1 MNPQIFHAAME
12 MADAAVHRGS
22 YTAALV
28 HYADALTENPDSAE
42 AHAKLSICLSRMN
55 RRFGAVEEAERALR
69 IDPEYP
75 LAHIALGYAALSTG
89 DARGA
94 REAVERVRKLEP
106 EGASA
111 FYLRCDVALVTRNA
125 RELRAAATELLNHAP
140 EDTFGICMLSRAA
153 AMEGK
158 GAEAERLAREA
169 LRDEPEDPLAHECIG
184 WAFFAQRRFRQ
195 AKEAALS
202 ALSLSPGSHSAFLL
216 MAASALRQRWLTGWF
231 FWFALWATQNSERTF
246 MTAVIIYAGVTMVL
260 GNFFWFYEQT
270 LAFDILN
277 YGTWAISIGI
287 VASYLILTRILQN
300 EARNVRLVSD
310 Y

>member
-1 MNPQIFHAAME
+1 MNPQIFHAAMQ
-12 MADAAVHRGS
+12 MADAAVQRGT
-22 YTAALV
+22 YHAALT

-42 AHAKLSICLSRMN
+42 AHARLSICLSRMN

-75 LAHIALGYAALSTG
+75 LGHVAMGYAALFTG
-89 DARGA
+89 DVRGA
-94 REAVERVRKLEP
+94 RAAVERVRRLDP
-106 EGASA
+106 EGHVA
-111 FYLRCDVALVTRNA
+111 FILRCDIALATRNGK
-125 RELRAAATELLNHAP
+125 ELRAAATALLTSDPDN
-140 EDTFGICMLSRAA
+140 TFCVCMLSRAA

-169 LRDEPEDPLAHECIG
+169 LRAEPEDALAHECIG

-202 ALSLSPGSHSAFLL
+202 ALSLSPDNPSAFLL
-216 MAASALRQRWLTGWF
+216 MAASTLRQRWLTGWF
-231 FWFALWATQNSERTF
+231 FWVALWATQNSERTF
-246 MTAVIIYAGVTMVL
+246 LTAIIIFNAIVMFT
-260 GNFFWFYEQT
+260 GNFLWFYNQT
-270 LAFDILN
+270 QAFDVLN
-277 YGTWAISIGI
+277 YGTWAISISI
-287 VASYLILTRILQN
+287 VASYVILTRILQN